1 MSIAEAKKQFTPE
14 ELLRIPDGNRFELVD
29 GELVELNVGAQSSYV
44 AGRIYRLVSNF
55 NEEKPQGW
63 PFPEGTSYQCF
74 PDAPGKVRK
83 PDTSFVRFGRFP
95 GEKLP
100 QGHIQITPDLAAEVV
115 SPNDSYYEVNEKVEE
130 FLRARVPL
138 VWVIDPNQRTVN
150 VRRPDGRDVTLREND
165 ELTGEDVLA
174 GFRCKVAELFAVP
187 SGAAVGG

>member
-14 ELLRIPDGNRFELVD
+14 DLLRIPDGNRFELVD
-29 GELVELNVGAQSSYV
+29 GELVELNVGAYASYV
-44 AGRIYRLVSNF
+44 AGRAFALVHNH
-55 NEEKPQGW
+55 NEKKPQGW
-63 PFPEGTSYQCF
+63 PFHEGTSYQCF
-74 PDAPGKVRK
+74 PDAPRKVRR

-95 GEKLP
+95 DEKP
-100 QGHIQITPDLAAEVV
+100 PEGHIQIAPDLAVEVV

-138 VWVIDPNQRTVN
+138 VWVIDPNQKTVN

-165 ELTGEDVLA
+165 ELTGEDVLL